1 MEAAV
6 AAARAIVHADH
17 LEKGASRQPAPSRL
31 TAREVVV
38 LRLIALART
47 DQEIA
52 DTLFISRRTVN
63 GHVAR
68 ILAKLEAPTRRAAV
82 ERARHVGLELA

>member
-1 MEAAV
+1 MESAV
-6 AAARAIVHADH
+6 STSREVIQSALIEAAARR
-17 LEKGASRQPAPSRL
+17 GRAPSSL
-31 TAREVVV
+31 TTREIAV
-38 LRLIALART
+38 LRFLALART

-52 DTLFISRRTVN
+52 DALFISRRTVN

-82 ERARHVGLELA
+82 ERARHLGLVLA

>member
-1 MEAAV
+1 MS
-6 AAARAIVHADH
+6 
-17 LEKGASRQPAPSRL
+17 GL
-31 TAREVVV
+31 TPREVVV

-68 ILAKLEAPTRRAAV
+68 ILDKLEAPTRRAAV
-82 ERARHVGLELA
+82 ERAQHLGLVLA

>member
-1 MEAAV
+1 MWKDA
-6 AAARAIVHADH
+6 HAFFRSGGTG
-17 LEKGASRQPAPSRL
+17 EWCL
-31 TAREVVV
+31 TPREVVV
-38 LRLIALART
+38 LRFLALART

-52 DTLFISRRTVN
+52 DALFISRRTVN

-82 ERARHVGLELA
+82 ERARQLGLVLP